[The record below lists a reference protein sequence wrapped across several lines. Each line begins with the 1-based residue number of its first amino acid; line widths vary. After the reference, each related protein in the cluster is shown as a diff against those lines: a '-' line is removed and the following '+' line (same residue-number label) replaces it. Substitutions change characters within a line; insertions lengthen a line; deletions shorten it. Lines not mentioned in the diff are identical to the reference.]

1 MRKVPFVNDKY
12 YHVYNRGVDKR
23 QIFQDENDY
32 FRFLAGLVIFNDTQ
46 NRTNLTKTLKEALD
60 EADKRK
66 KIVDIIAYCLMPNH
80 FHLLVKQ
87 SVEGGLSLFLKKLG
101 IGYTHYFNKKY
112 ERSGVLFQGK
122 SKNSLVDN
130 DVHLLHLSRY
140 IHLNPAEL
148 SFCPEDKFD
157 FVENYPWSSCRFYT
171 QNKSTKIL
179 SGQQIILDQF
189 KGKEEYLSFLKD
201 YQEELDLSYIKDY
214 LFD

>member
-1 MRKVPFVNDKY
+1 VNDKY

-23 QIFQDENDY
+23 QIFQNESDY
-32 FRFLAGLVIFNDTQ
+32 YRFLAGMIIFNDIQ
-46 NRTNLTKTLKEALD
+46 NKANLTKTLKEALN

-80 FHLLVKQ
+80 FHLILKQ
-87 SVEGGLSLFLKKLG
+87 CVDGGIPLFLKKLG
-101 IGYTHYFNKKY
+101 IGYTHYFDKKY

-122 SKNSLVDN
+122 SKNSLIDN
-130 DVHLLHLSRY
+130 DAYLLHLSRY

-148 SFCPEDKFD
+148 DLGADDKFD

-171 QNKSTKIL
+171 QNKPTKIL
-179 SGQQIILDQF
+179 SGQEIVLEQF
-189 KGKEEYLSFLKD
+189 KGNSDYVSFLKD
-201 YQEELDLSYIKDY
+201 YQEERDLALVKDY